1 VAEHVMERI
10 RNIGIF
16 GHGDSGKT
24 TLSEAMLFCMGET
37 TRLGSVDDGTTMSDY
52 TKAETERKI
61 SIQASVLR
69 GHWKDHP
76 ITLLDTPGFFDFVG
90 EVVSSLRVVDL
101 ALFSINASSGADVG
115 TDRVW
120 GMAKNLELPRMF
132 FVSKLNREHV
142 NWNRILADLQERY
155 SDRAAPLQFP
165 LETGEGFESI
175 ADVLLMKK
183 LKFARDGSGKFESQ
197 ELDGESK
204 VRAQELRAK
213 LVELAAEA
221 DDELMEAFFEKGDL
235 TAEQFDKGMKVGIR
249 SGKIYPILCG
259 AANTNMGVSRLL
271 DFLSQYG
278 PAPMHRPPV
287 KGDSPIDGKPLT
299 RAPSP
304 DEPVAAL
311 VFKTIS
317 EAHLGELS
325 FFRVFSGTITSGM
338 ELRNP
343 NTNSNEKI
351 GQIFWMNARNRT
363 QADKLVAGEIGATVK
378 LKNTRTGDTLCDS
391 RESFRFPPIDFPDP
405 VLETAIV
412 PKAKGDEEKIS
423 VGFHS
428 LQAEDPSFTL
438 RMDAALSQIVLA
450 GQGDLH
456 ITVLIDKL
464 KERSGVEVELIE
476 PKIPYRETIR
486 GSAEAEGKHKKQTGG
501 RGQFGVVNVKLEP
514 KPRGEGY
521 EFVNEIFGGAIPS
534 KYVPAVDKG
543 IQDAMTK
550 GVVAGYP
557 VVDCKVTLYDGKFH
571 EVDSSELAF
580 KIAGSLGFRSAFKK
594 SQPVILEP
602 IYDLEVRVPE
612 EYMGDIM
619 GDLSSRRGKIQGME
633 SEGHMQVIRAKVPLK
648 ELYRYATALRSMTQG
663 RGISKQS
670 FSHYE
675 EVPPDIQQKLV
686 GAHTE
691 EKEEE

>member
-1 VAEHVMERI
+1 MAAHVMERI
-10 RNIGIF
+10 RNLGIF
-16 GHGDSGKT
+16 GHGDAGKT
-24 TLSEAMLFCMGET
+24 TLTEAMLFSMGET
-37 TRLGSVDDGTTMSDY
+37 TRLGTVDDGTTLSDY
-52 TKAETERKI
+52 TKAEIERKI

-76 ITLLDTPGFFDFVG
+76 ITLLDTPGSFDFVG

-115 TDRVW
+115 TDRIWSMV
-120 GMAKNLELPRMF
+120 KKQELPRLF

-142 NWNRILADLQERY
+142 NWNRILADVQERFG
-155 SDRAAPLQFP
+155 DRASPVQFP
-165 LETGEGFESI
+165 IETGEGFESV

-183 LKFARDGSGKFESQ
+183 LKFARDGSGKFETQ
-197 ELDGESK
+197 ELEGDAK
-204 VRAQELRAK
+204 ARAQELRAK

-221 DDELMEAFFEKGDL
+221 DDELIEAFFDKGDL
-235 TAEQFDKGMKVGIR
+235 TSEQFDKGLRMGIR
-249 SGKIYPILCG
+249 SGRIFPILCG

-271 DFLSQYG
+271 DFLVQYG

-287 KGDSPIDGKPLT
+287 SGDSPMDGKALT
-299 RAPSP
+299 RAPSE
-304 DEPVAAL
+304 DGPVAAL

-325 FFRVFSGTITSGM
+325 FFRVFSGTVTSGM

-343 NTNSNEKI
+343 NTNSTEKI
-351 GQIFWMNARNRT
+351 GQIFWMSGRNRT
-363 QADKLVAGEIGATVK
+363 QADKLIAGEIGATVK
-378 LKNTRTGDTLCDS
+378 LRNTRTGDTLCDA
-391 RESFRFPPIDFPDP
+391 RDPFRFPPIEFPDP
-405 VLETAIV
+405 VLETGIV

-423 VGFHS
+423 GGFHS
-428 LQAEDPSFTL
+428 LLAEDPSFTL
-438 RMDAALSQIVLA
+438 RMDAALGQIVLA

-456 ITVLIDKL
+456 ITVLVDKL
-464 KERSGVEVELIE
+464 KERSGVEVDLVE

-486 GSAEAEGKHKKQTGG
+486 GKAEAEGKHKKQTGG

-514 KPRGEGY
+514 KARGEGY

-543 IQDAMTK
+543 IQDALTK

-663 RGISKQS
+663 RGFPRQS

-675 EVPPDIQQKLV
+675 EVPPDIQQKLIA
-686 GAHTE
+686 AHTE